1 CDLRYLLRLVLMV
14 GNTVVLFGDTDLRI
28 RSLAEFP
35 GHHERK
41 NTRHICLISRCNQIE
56 HESHMFIK
64 RIRDTDWSIQGGG
77 TCTAASLRLLDA
89 ALDFA
94 DVFQIVADTCPI
106 PRAEPTLKT
115 GSLFRDRVEN
125 TPLHLNPLQ
134 AFAGRACFAE
144 ESLESK
150 ARIGFHRQWSG

>member
-1 CDLRYLLRLVLMV
+1 
-14 GNTVVLFGDTDLRI
+14 
-28 RSLAEFP
+28 
-35 GHHERK
+35 
-41 NTRHICLISRCNQIE
+41 
-56 HESHMFIK
+56 
-64 RIRDTDWSIQGGG
+64 DWSIQGGG

-94 DVFQIVADTCPI
+94 DVFQVVADTCTI

-115 GSLFRDRVEN
+115 GSLFRDRIEN

-134 AFAGRACFAE
+134 PFAGRACFAE

-150 ARIGFHRQWSG
+150 ARIGFHRQWSGRRTPGYRVHVSATETGRASPDVTGEVFGRQLNRWQRRVQTDLHGNNLIDGRIG